1 MKAKDI
7 NSQRFE
13 KAAFGYKQEDVDGF
27 LNELAADYSQL
38 EKENEEINAKLQ
50 VLADKVREYRKDE
63 DAVRDALLFAQ
74 KEGHRVVSEANAKA
88 EEVLSN
94 AKSESDK
101 IIGNAT
107 LDSRKAVDD
116 LKAKIK
122 QEQDNLSFLQKKVA
136 DFKKDLFD
144 MYKLH
149 LELIT
154 SMPQYEE
161 EDDEDEEEETVKAA
175 QPAASPVS
183 AAAVQQA
190 PANPMHQQS
199 QTASQ
204 LQFQQFQKPVQ
215 VQAAVPTPAPAPKP
229 AAPVQTQAAMPQDP
243 ASVKEDMASGK
254 LDPFRTQTIPVI
266 NAGDNKYA
274 ELQFGQHQ

>member
-7 NSQRFE
+7 NSQKFE

-116 LKAKIK
+116 LKVQIK
-122 QEQDNLSFLQKKVA
+122 KEQDNLSFLQKKVA

-154 SMPQYEE
+154 SMPQYED
-161 EDDEDEEEETVKAA
+161 EDDEDDEEEETVEASK
-175 QPAASPVS
+175 PAASPVNP
-183 AAAVQQA
+183 AAVQQA
-190 PANPMHQQS
+190 AVNPMHQQS
-199 QTASQ
+199 QTASP
-204 LQFQQFQKPVQ
+204 LQFQQFQKPVP
-215 VQAAVPTPAPAPKP
+215 VQAAVPVQKP
-229 AAPVQTQAAMPQDP
+229 AVPVQTQPAMPQDP

>member
-7 NSQRFE
+7 NSQKFE

-88 EEVLSN
+88 EEVLSK

-116 LKAKIK
+116 LKVQIK
-122 QEQDNLSFLQKKVA
+122 KEEDNLSLLQKKVA

-154 SMPQYEE
+154 SMPQFDE
-161 EDDEDEEEETVKAA
+161 EDDEDEEEEETVQAA
-175 QPAASPVS
+175 QPAAAPVK

-190 PANPMHQQS
+190 PVNPMHQQT
-199 QTASQ
+199 QPAAP
-204 LQFQQFQKPVQ
+204 LQFQSFQKPQVQ
-215 VQAAVPTPAPAPKP
+215 VQAAVPVQKP
-229 AAPVQTQAAMPQDP
+229 AAPVQTPAAMPQDP
-243 ASVKEDMASGK
+243 AAVKEDMASGK